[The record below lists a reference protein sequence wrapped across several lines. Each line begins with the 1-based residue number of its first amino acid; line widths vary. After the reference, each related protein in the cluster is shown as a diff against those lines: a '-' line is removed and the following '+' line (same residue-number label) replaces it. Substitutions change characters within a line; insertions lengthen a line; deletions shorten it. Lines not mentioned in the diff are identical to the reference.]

1 MRNYDLVL
9 ILVSLFVVRIIAFSA
24 TYADA
29 ICLMSLVAYRFGKD
43 YLVLK
48 RVSSDFESKIQAQ
61 EKETNTKFNLLAEE
75 IVKVRNSS
83 EGLKAAINL
92 TAKR

>member
-1 MRNYDLVL
+1 MRNYDLML
-9 ILVSLFVVRIIAFSA
+9 ILVSLFVIRIIAFSA
-24 TYADA
+24 SYADA
-29 ICLMSLVAYRFGKD
+29 ICLVSLVAYKFGKD
-43 YLVLK
+43 YLTLK
-48 RVSSDFESKIQAQ
+48 RISSDFESKIQAQ
-61 EKETNTKFNLLAEE
+61 EKETGIKLNMLAEE

>member
-1 MRNYDLVL
+1 MRNYDLML
-9 ILVSLFVVRIIAFSA
+9 ILVSLFVIRIIAFSA
-24 TYADA
+24 SYADA
-29 ICLMSLVAYRFGKD
+29 ICLVALVAYKFGKD
-43 YLVLK
+43 YIVLK
-48 RVSSDFESKIQAQ
+48 KVSSDFESRLQNQ
-61 EKETNTKFNLLAEE
+61 EKETNVKLSVLAEE